1 MTALQAALQAAGAAV
16 YDHEGVLIMGT
27 ADRLMGTADRLMGT
41 ADRRQPHRH
50 QTAAAA

>member
-27 ADRLMGTADRLMGT
+27 ADRLMGTADR
-41 ADRRQPHRH
+41 RQPHRH

>member
-16 YDHEGVLIMGT
+16 YDHQAVLIIGT
-27 ADRLMGTADRLMGT
+27 ADRLMGTADRH
-41 ADRRQPHRH
+41 QPHRH